1 MFKLGESMENL
12 KIDFKEFILDNGLK
26 IIILKRD
33 CKFFNLN
40 FGIKIGSAYEFDN
53 ERGFSHFIEHM
64 LFRSNLKFSNYEVNK
79 ILEFLGGDYD
89 AFTDYG
95 STIFTIRGLCC
106 DLEKSIELI
115 SSMVRYPKFDD
126 KEMYI
131 ERDVIISEIES
142 CIADYEEYSF
152 IKLNEESFENSH
164 LKYDIAGT
172 KETIKNIVSEDL
184 RRFYEKYYVS
194 NNSFMVVI
202 SSYDESY
209 VINLLKKYFDSWQS
223 KELLHKKLI
232 EESNIP
238 KKIVTEKKDLEL
250 STVTYLF
257 TFNNLLQHEKIFL
270 KIAEYKL
277 GGGSN
282 SILFKRVREENG
294 LAYDIYTQL
303 ELSDEFKGMYIF
315 CATNDQN
322 VDEVIKIIDS
332 CIEDIKNCKN
342 YFDDYSLQLMKK
354 LQLMSIYSILEDN
367 EKLGLYLLDKMI
379 YKKNINDY
387 LDDLSMIEKV
397 SSEELMNV
405 CKKYF
410 NNPTIHILKGK

>member
-131 ERDVIISEIES
+131 ERDIIISEIES

-342 YFDDYSLQLMKK
+342 YFNDYSLQLMKK

-410 NNPTIHILKGK
+410 NNTTIHILKGK

>member
-1 MFKLGESMENL
+1 MENL

-79 ILEFLGGDYD
+79 ILGFLGGDYD

-115 SSMVRYPKFDD
+115 SSMVIYPKFDD

-131 ERDVIISEIES
+131 ERDIIISEIES

-184 RRFYEKYYVS
+184 RRFYDKYYVS

-303 ELSDEFKGMYIF
+303 ELSDEFNGMYIF

-322 VDEVIKIIDS
+322 VNEVIKIIDS

-342 YFDDYSLQLMKK
+342 YFNDYSLQLMKK
-354 LQLMSIYSILEDN
+354 LQLMSIYSTLEDN
-367 EKLGLYLLDKMI
+367 EKLGLYLLEKII

>member
-26 IIILKRD
+26 IIVLKRD

-131 ERDVIISEIES
+131 ERDIIISEIES

-232 EESNIP
+232 EESNIT

-322 VDEVIKIIDS
+322 VNEVIKIIDS

-342 YFDDYSLQLMKK
+342 YFNDYSLQLIKK
-354 LQLMSIYSILEDN
+354 LQLMSIYSTLEDN
-367 EKLGLYLLDKMI
+367 EKLGLYLLEKII
-379 YKKNINDY
+379 YKKNIDDY

>member
-1 MFKLGESMENL
+1 MENL

-26 IIILKRD
+26 IIVLKRD

-131 ERDVIISEIES
+131 ERDIIISEIES

-164 LKYDIAGT
+164 LKHDIAGT

-322 VDEVIKIIDS
+322 VNEVIKIIDS

-342 YFDDYSLQLMKK
+342 YFNDYSLQLMKK
-354 LQLMSIYSILEDN
+354 LQLMSIYSTLEDN
-367 EKLGLYLLDKMI
+367 EKLGLYLLEKMI

>member
-1 MFKLGESMENL
+1 MENL

-26 IIILKRD
+26 IIVLKRD

-164 LKYDIAGT
+164 LKHDIAGT

-322 VDEVIKIIDS
+322 VNEVIKIIDS

-342 YFDDYSLQLMKK
+342 YFNDYSLQLMKK
-354 LQLMSIYSILEDN
+354 LQLMSIYSTLEDN
-367 EKLGLYLLDKMI
+367 EKLGLYLLEKMI

-397 SSEELMNV
+397 SSQELMNV

>member
-1 MFKLGESMENL
+1 MENL

-26 IIILKRD
+26 IIVLKRD

-164 LKYDIAGT
+164 LKHDIAGT

-315 CATNDQN
+315 CATNNQN
-322 VDEVIKIIDS
+322 VNEVIKIIDS

-354 LQLMSIYSILEDN
+354 LQLMSIYSTLEDN
-367 EKLGLYLLDKMI
+367 EKLGLYLLEKMI

>member
-40 FGIKIGSAYEFDN
+40 FGIKIGSAYEFDT

-115 SSMVRYPKFDD
+115 SSMVIYPKFDD

-131 ERDVIISEIES
+131 ERDIIISEIES

-184 RRFYEKYYVS
+184 RRFYDKYYVS

-322 VDEVIKIIDS
+322 VNEVIKIIDS

-342 YFDDYSLQLMKK
+342 YFNDYSLQLMKK
-354 LQLMSIYSILEDN
+354 LQLMSIYSTLEDN
-367 EKLGLYLLDKMI
+367 EKLGLYLLEKII

>member
-26 IIILKRD
+26 IIVLKRD

-131 ERDVIISEIES
+131 ERDIIISEIES

-223 KELLHKKLI
+223 KKLLHKKLI

-342 YFDDYSLQLMKK
+342 YFNDYSLQLIKK
-354 LQLMSIYSILEDN
+354 LQLMSIYSTLEDN
-367 EKLGLYLLDKMI
+367 EKLGLYLLEKII

>member
-115 SSMVRYPKFDD
+115 SSMVIYPKFDD

-131 ERDVIISEIES
+131 ERDIIISEIES

-184 RRFYEKYYVS
+184 RRFYDKYYVS

-322 VDEVIKIIDS
+322 VNEVIKIIDS

-342 YFDDYSLQLMKK
+342 YFNDYSLQLMKK
-354 LQLMSIYSILEDN
+354 LQLMSIYSTLEDN
-367 EKLGLYLLDKMI
+367 EKLGLYLLEKII

>member
-1 MFKLGESMENL
+1 M
-12 KIDFKEFILDNGLK
+12 
-26 IIILKRD
+26 
-33 CKFFNLN
+33 
-40 FGIKIGSAYEFDN
+40 
-53 ERGFSHFIEHM
+53 GFSHFIEHM

-115 SSMVRYPKFDD
+115 SSVVRYPKFDD
-126 KEMYI
+126 REMYI
-131 ERDVIISEIES
+131 EREIIISEIES

-223 KELLHKKLI
+223 KKLLHKKLI

-257 TFNNLLQHEKIFL
+257 TFNNLLQHEKILL

-322 VDEVIKIIDS
+322 VNEVIKIIDS

-342 YFDDYSLQLMKK
+342 YFNDYSLQLMKK
-354 LQLMSIYSILEDN
+354 LQLMSIYSTLEDN
-367 EKLGLYLLDKMI
+367 EKLGLYLLEKII

>member
-1 MFKLGESMENL
+1 MENL

-223 KELLHKKLI
+223 KKLLHKKLI

-322 VDEVIKIIDS
+322 VNEVIKIIDS

-342 YFDDYSLQLMKK
+342 YFNDYSLQLMKK
-354 LQLMSIYSILEDN
+354 LQLMSIYSTLEDN
-367 EKLGLYLLDKMI
+367 EKLGLYLLEKII

>member
-1 MFKLGESMENL
+1 MENL
-12 KIDFKEFILDNGLK
+12 KIDFKEFILHNGLK

-115 SSMVRYPKFDD
+115 SSMVIYPKFDD

-131 ERDVIISEIES
+131 ERDIIISEIES

-184 RRFYEKYYVS
+184 RRFYDKYYVS

-322 VDEVIKIIDS
+322 VNEVIKIIDS

-342 YFDDYSLQLMKK
+342 YFNDYSLQLMKK
-354 LQLMSIYSILEDN
+354 LQLMSIYSTLEDN
-367 EKLGLYLLDKMI
+367 EKLGLYLLEKII

>member
-1 MFKLGESMENL
+1 M
-12 KIDFKEFILDNGLK
+12 
-26 IIILKRD
+26 
-33 CKFFNLN
+33 
-40 FGIKIGSAYEFDN
+40 
-53 ERGFSHFIEHM
+53 
-64 LFRSNLKFSNYEVNK
+64 
-79 ILEFLGGDYD
+79 
-89 AFTDYG
+89 
-95 STIFTIRGLCC
+95 
-106 DLEKSIELI
+106 
-115 SSMVRYPKFDD
+115 
-126 KEMYI
+126 
-131 ERDVIISEIES
+131 
-142 CIADYEEYSF
+142 
-152 IKLNEESFENSH
+152 
-164 LKYDIAGT
+164 
-172 KETIKNIVSEDL
+172 

-257 TFNNLLQHEKIFL
+257 TFNNLLQHEKILL

-322 VDEVIKIIDS
+322 VNEVIKIIDS

-342 YFDDYSLQLMKK
+342 YFNDYSLQLMKK
-354 LQLMSIYSILEDN
+354 LQLMSIYSTLEDN
-367 EKLGLYLLDKMI
+367 EKLGLYLLEKII

>member
-1 MFKLGESMENL
+1 MENL

-26 IIILKRD
+26 IIVLKRD

-164 LKYDIAGT
+164 LKHDIAGT

-322 VDEVIKIIDS
+322 VNEVIKIIDS

-342 YFDDYSLQLMKK
+342 YFNDYSLQLMKK
-354 LQLMSIYSILEDN
+354 LQLMSIYSTLEDN
-367 EKLGLYLLDKMI
+367 EKLGLYLLEKMI

>member
-1 MFKLGESMENL
+1 MENL

-26 IIILKRD
+26 IIVLKRD

-131 ERDVIISEIES
+131 ERDIIISEIES

-223 KELLHKKLI
+223 KKLLHKKLI

-342 YFDDYSLQLMKK
+342 YFNDYSLQLIKK
-354 LQLMSIYSILEDN
+354 LQLMSIYSTLEDN
-367 EKLGLYLLDKMI
+367 EKLGLYLLEKII

>member
-131 ERDVIISEIES
+131 ERDIIISEIES

-322 VDEVIKIIDS
+322 VNEVIKIIDS

-342 YFDDYSLQLMKK
+342 YFNDYSLQLMKK
-354 LQLMSIYSILEDN
+354 LQLMSIYSTLEDN
-367 EKLGLYLLDKMI
+367 EKLGLYLLEKII

>member
-131 ERDVIISEIES
+131 ERDIIISEIES

-223 KELLHKKLI
+223 KKLLHKKLI

-322 VDEVIKIIDS
+322 VNEVIKIIDS

-342 YFDDYSLQLMKK
+342 YFNDYSLQLMKK

>member
-26 IIILKRD
+26 IIVLKRD

-131 ERDVIISEIES
+131 ERDIIISEIES

-232 EESNIP
+232 EESNIT

-322 VDEVIKIIDS
+322 VNEVIKIIDS

-342 YFDDYSLQLMKK
+342 YFNDYSLQLMKK
-354 LQLMSIYSILEDN
+354 LQLMSIYSTLEDN
-367 EKLGLYLLDKMI
+367 EKLGLYLLEKII

>member
-26 IIILKRD
+26 IIVLKRD

-131 ERDVIISEIES
+131 ERDIIISEIES

-354 LQLMSIYSILEDN
+354 LQLMSIYSTLEDN

>member
-26 IIILKRD
+26 IIVLKRD

-131 ERDVIISEIES
+131 ERDIIISEIES

-342 YFDDYSLQLMKK
+342 YFNDYSLQLIKK
-354 LQLMSIYSILEDN
+354 LQLMSIYSTLEDN
-367 EKLGLYLLDKMI
+367 EKLGLYLLEKII

>member
-1 MFKLGESMENL
+1 MENL

-223 KELLHKKLI
+223 KKLLHKKLI

-342 YFDDYSLQLMKK
+342 YFNDYSLQLIKK
-354 LQLMSIYSILEDN
+354 LQLMSIYSTLEDN
-367 EKLGLYLLDKMI
+367 EKLGLYLLEKII

>member
-223 KELLHKKLI
+223 KKLLHKKLI

-342 YFDDYSLQLMKK
+342 YFNDYSLQLMKK
-354 LQLMSIYSILEDN
+354 LQLMSIYSTLEDN
-367 EKLGLYLLDKMI
+367 EKLGLYLLEKII

>member
-342 YFDDYSLQLMKK
+342 YFDDYSLQLIKK
-354 LQLMSIYSILEDN
+354 LQLMSIYSTLEDN
-367 EKLGLYLLDKMI
+367 EKLGLYLLEKII

>member
-1 MFKLGESMENL
+1 MENL

-223 KELLHKKLI
+223 KKLLHKKLI

-342 YFDDYSLQLMKK
+342 YFDDYSLQLIKK
-354 LQLMSIYSILEDN
+354 LQLMSIYSTLEDN
-367 EKLGLYLLDKMI
+367 EKLGLYLIEKII

>member
-131 ERDVIISEIES
+131 ERDIIISEIES

-354 LQLMSIYSILEDN
+354 LQLMSIYSTLEDN

>member
-1 MFKLGESMENL
+1 MENL

-164 LKYDIAGT
+164 LKHDIAGT

-322 VDEVIKIIDS
+322 VNEVIKIIDS

-342 YFDDYSLQLMKK
+342 YFDDYSLQLIKK
-354 LQLMSIYSILEDN
+354 LQLMSIYSTLEDN
-367 EKLGLYLLDKMI
+367 EKLGLYLLEKII

>member
-223 KELLHKKLI
+223 KKLLHKKLI

-322 VDEVIKIIDS
+322 VNEVIKIIDS

-342 YFDDYSLQLMKK
+342 YFNDYSLQLMKK

>member
-26 IIILKRD
+26 IIVLKRD

-126 KEMYI
+126 REMYI
-131 ERDVIISEIES
+131 ERDIIISEIES

-232 EESNIP
+232 EESNIT

-342 YFDDYSLQLMKK
+342 YFNDYSLQLMKK
-354 LQLMSIYSILEDN
+354 LQLMSIYSTLEDN
-367 EKLGLYLLDKMI
+367 EKLGLYLLEKII

>member
-1 MFKLGESMENL
+1 MENL

-126 KEMYI
+126 REMYI
-131 ERDVIISEIES
+131 EREIIISEIES

-223 KELLHKKLI
+223 KKLLHKKLI

-342 YFDDYSLQLMKK
+342 YFDDYSLQLIKK
-354 LQLMSIYSILEDN
+354 LQLMSIYSTLEDN
-367 EKLGLYLLDKMI
+367 EKLGLYLLEKII

>member
-1 MFKLGESMENL
+1 MENL

-40 FGIKIGSAYEFDN
+40 FGIKTGSAYEFDN

-115 SSMVRYPKFDD
+115 SSMVIYPKFDD

-131 ERDVIISEIES
+131 ERDIIISEIES

-184 RRFYEKYYVS
+184 RRFYDKYYVS

-322 VDEVIKIIDS
+322 VNEVIKIIDS

-342 YFDDYSLQLMKK
+342 YFNDYSLQLMKK
-354 LQLMSIYSILEDN
+354 LQLMSIYSTLEDN
-367 EKLGLYLLDKMI
+367 EKLGLYLLEKII

>member
-1 MFKLGESMENL
+1 MENL

-26 IIILKRD
+26 IIVLKRD

-131 ERDVIISEIES
+131 ERDIIISEIES

-223 KELLHKKLI
+223 KKLLHKKLI

-342 YFDDYSLQLMKK
+342 YFNDYSLQLIKK
-354 LQLMSIYSILEDN
+354 LQLMSIYSTLEDN
-367 EKLGLYLLDKMI
+367 EKLGLYLIEKII

>member
-1 MFKLGESMENL
+1 MENL

-115 SSMVRYPKFDD
+115 SSMVIYPKFDD

-131 ERDVIISEIES
+131 ERDIIISEIES

-184 RRFYEKYYVS
+184 RRFYDKYYVS

-322 VDEVIKIIDS
+322 VNEVIKIIDS

-342 YFDDYSLQLMKK
+342 YFNDYSLQLMKK
-354 LQLMSIYSILEDN
+354 LQLMSIYSTLEDN
-367 EKLGLYLLDKMI
+367 EKLGLYLLEKII

>member
-26 IIILKRD
+26 IIVLKRD

-126 KEMYI
+126 REMYI
-131 ERDVIISEIES
+131 EREIIISEIES

-223 KELLHKKLI
+223 KKLLHKKLI

-322 VDEVIKIIDS
+322 VNEVIKIIDS

-342 YFDDYSLQLMKK
+342 YFNDYSLQLMKK

>member
-26 IIILKRD
+26 IIVLKRD

-131 ERDVIISEIES
+131 ERDIIISEIES

-322 VDEVIKIIDS
+322 VNEVIKIIDS

-342 YFDDYSLQLMKK
+342 YFNDYSLQLMKK
-354 LQLMSIYSILEDN
+354 LQLMSIYSTLEDN
-367 EKLGLYLLDKMI
+367 EKLGLYLLEKII

>member
-126 KEMYI
+126 REMYI
-131 ERDVIISEIES
+131 EREIIISEIES

-315 CATNDQN
+315 CAINDQN

-342 YFDDYSLQLMKK
+342 YFNDYSLQLIKK
-354 LQLMSIYSILEDN
+354 LQLMSIYSTLEDN
-367 EKLGLYLLDKMI
+367 EKLGLYLLEKII

>member
-26 IIILKRD
+26 IIVLKRD

-131 ERDVIISEIES
+131 ERDIIISEIES

-322 VDEVIKIIDS
+322 VNEVIKIIDS

-342 YFDDYSLQLMKK
+342 YFNDYSLQLIKK
-354 LQLMSIYSILEDN
+354 LQLMSIYSTLEDN
-367 EKLGLYLLDKMI
+367 EKLGLYLLEKII